1 MTIQD
6 LGSIGELLAAIAT
19 IATLFYLAMQIRSN
33 TSAVRSAAAQ
43 SVHEAFA
50 TWYRMLAADA
60 PLAALVTSGLRD
72 YSSLSEADKARF
84 ISTFMAFLSCSQD
97 AFIKWR
103 EGTLAPELWR
113 GWELVMM
120 NLVHAPGGK
129 AFWGERGY
137 LFGDN
142 FRDHVDN
149 DIMKRKPHALAKPLG
164 AFHIGSDVDSA
175 ASQHA
180 DKDASATS

>member
-6 LGSIGELLAAIAT
+6 LGSIGDLVAAIAT
-19 IATLFYLAMQIRSN
+19 IATLFYLAVQIRSN

-50 TWYRMLAADA
+50 TWYRMVAGDALLAQ
-60 PLAALVTSGLRD
+60 LVTNGLRD
-72 YSSLSEADKARF
+72 YSSLSEGDRARF
-84 ISTFMAFLSCSQD
+84 IATFMAFLSCSQD

-103 EGTLAPELWR
+103 EGSLAPDLWR
-113 GWELVMM
+113 GWELVIM

-129 AFWGERGY
+129 AFWSERGY
-137 LFGDN
+137 LFGDK
-142 FRDHVDN
+142 FRSHIDN

-164 AFHIGSDVDSA
+164 AFPIGSDLDPA
-175 ASQHA
+175 A
-180 DKDASATS
+180 